1 MTWRFTDQTR
11 RIVVREMPD
20 GSMES
25 KLASAADIQA
35 IIGSVLEPELQIEPV
50 PDRVTPLQMR
60 RALTQ
65 AGLRAQVET
74 YVYTLD
80 QDAQDAWEYATEI
93 RRDSSFIA
101 AGAIALDLSS
111 EQLDELFR
119 TAAAL

>member
-1 MTWRFTDQTR
+1 MTWRFADETR
-11 RIVVREMPD
+11 RVVVRALP
-20 GSMES
+20 GGALES
-25 KLASAADIQA
+25 KLASAEDIQA
-35 IIGSVLEPELQIEPV
+35 IIDTVLDPETVPSPV
-50 PDRVTPLQMR
+50 PDRVSPLQMR
-60 RALTQ
+60 RALSL
-65 AGLRAQVET
+65 AGLRDVVEA

-80 QDAQDAWEYATEI
+80 QDTKDAWEYATEI